1 MPTGGVKE
9 GRTQIANFSQFIDQ
23 FMALVQSYGGDA
35 AKAF

>member
-1 MPTGGVKE
+1 MPSNGVKV
-9 GRTQIANFSQFIDQ
+9 GQTQIANFSQFIDQ